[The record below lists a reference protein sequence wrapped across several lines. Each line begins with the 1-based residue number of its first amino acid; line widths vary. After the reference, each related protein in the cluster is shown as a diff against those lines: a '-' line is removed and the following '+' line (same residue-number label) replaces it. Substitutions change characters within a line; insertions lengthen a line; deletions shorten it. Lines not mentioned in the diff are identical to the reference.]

1 MCGACEKPWR
11 RQRALDFIPVSDSHS
26 IGTLCIRADAGAR
39 MGVGHVMRC
48 LALAQ
53 AWKLRGGRVVL
64 LTHAE
69 APALIQRLR
78 DEGLELQPLL
88 AAQGSLEEAAEVVN
102 LAAEYP
108 AKWLVLDGY
117 HFTPDY
123 RAALKVS
130 GLRLLIIDDL
140 ADTDLSAADILL
152 NQNAYATAQM
162 YPVASRLLLGSQ
174 HALLRREFLPWRSQR
189 GAEPEEAREVLIT
202 LGGGDPDNV
211 TLRVLHLLAGM
222 TERRLVLKV
231 IVGSANPHVE
241 SLRAALPMNH
251 EIEVLVNP
259 PNLPELMSRAHVA
272 ISAAGSS
279 CWELA
284 CLGLPMLLIITADNQ
299 RGVAARLEELGL
311 AVCLGWHEDFPKQDT
326 LECLRDFLEDAP
338 RRRRMSE
345 EARLLV
351 DGRGA
356 GRVVEAMLAHPLTLR
371 RAMTED
377 ARLLWEWV
385 NDPAVRASAFS
396 TDPVPWEGHQGWFAR
411 RLADKD
417 CVIFIGLDACDVP
430 IGQVRFEG
438 EAETATVDVSVAPN
452 QRGKGYAPRL
462 LRLAVATLFDDPR
475 WQTVQAWIKP
485 ENLASRQSFE
495 RAGFHCQ
502 GEESIH
508 GHPAIGYHV
517 HSHEF
522 L

>member
-1 MCGACEKPWR
+1 
-11 RQRALDFIPVSDSHS
+11 
-26 IGTLCIRADAGAR
+26 

-53 AWKLRGGRVVL
+53 AWKLRGGDVVL
-64 LTHAE
+64 LTHVE
-69 APALIQRLR
+69 APALLQRLR
-78 DEGLELQPLL
+78 DEGLELQPLQE
-88 AAQGSLEEAAEVVN
+88 AQGSLEEVAEVVN
-102 LAAEYP
+102 LAAEYQ

-117 HFTPDY
+117 HFTPAY

-152 NQNAYATAQM
+152 NQNAYAKAEM
-162 YPVASRLLLGSQ
+162 YPSASRLLLGSP
-174 HALLRREFLPWRSQR
+174 HALLRREFLPWRCKRSP
-189 GAEPEEAREVLIT
+189 EPETAQEVLIT

-222 TERRLVLKV
+222 TDRRLVLKV
-231 IVGSANPHVE
+231 IVGSANRQVE
-241 SLRAALPMNH
+241 SLRAARPMNH
-251 EIEVLVNP
+251 EVEMLVNP
-259 PNLPELMSRAHVA
+259 PNLPELMCHAHVA
-272 ISAAGSS
+272 ISASGSS

-311 AVCLGWHEDFPKQDT
+311 AVCLGWHEDFPKVGT
-326 LECLRDFLEDAP
+326 LECLRAFLDDAT
-338 RRRRMSE
+338 RRRRMSK

-356 GRVVEAMLAHPLTLR
+356 GRVVEAMLAYPLTLR
-371 RAMTED
+371 RAMPED
-377 ARLLWEWV
+377 DRLLWEWV

-411 RLADKD
+411 RLADRD
-417 CVIFIGLDACDVP
+417 CVIFIGLDVGGVP

-438 EAETATVDVSVAPN
+438 AAETATVDVSVAPE
-452 QRGKGYAPRL
+452 QRGKGCAPRL
-462 LRLAVATLFDDPR
+462 LRLAAAALFDDPR

-485 ENLASRQSFE
+485 ENLASRQAFE
-495 RAGFHCQ
+495 RAGFHCG

-508 GHPAIGYHV
+508 GCPAMGYHV